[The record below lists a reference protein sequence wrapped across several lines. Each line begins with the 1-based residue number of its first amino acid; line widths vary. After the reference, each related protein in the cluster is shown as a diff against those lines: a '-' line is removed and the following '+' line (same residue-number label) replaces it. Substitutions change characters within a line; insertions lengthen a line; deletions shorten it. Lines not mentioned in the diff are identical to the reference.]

1 MNIPTLAWRNVG
13 RNRRRSALSVT
24 AIAVATLSI
33 VMLFSLLEGM
43 KSDLEHNL
51 TTFYTGDVEIRHR
64 DYGTYEHLNPLHLS
78 VPEAESTRASI
89 AAVSGV
95 EHVVNRVTVPGAVM
109 QDDERIGLQAM
120 GVEFDREVGY
130 SEIQE
135 YVVSGSLD
143 AVTDPDASGGDTRIT
158 PVLVG
163 NRVLERLGAEMGE
176 PFTLVVRTATRGT
189 NAMTFRAAAVA
200 DFPVQSL
207 NETTFWAP
215 LERIQR
221 LARMPG
227 ETGQIL
233 VGLSDPAA
241 GDSEFRAQVLRDIR
255 GTVPELE
262 VRHFSEIETTYGFM
276 QTATNMYNVI
286 AIVFLLLASTV
297 IINTTMMVI
306 FERRKEIG
314 TLEAMGMRSSEL
326 VRMFFLEALILGVI
340 GAFVGLI
347 GGTGLALLLGE
358 VGIDM
363 GASMDSVDFEISP
376 VLHPIVNLR
385 STLLVFV
392 GAVFVSAATSYI
404 PTIRITRIEPVAALR
419 EE

>member
-64 DYGTYEHLNPLHLS
+64 DYGQYEHLNPLHLS

-89 AAVSGV
+89 AAVTGV
-95 EHVVNRVTVPGAVM
+95 DHVVNRITVPGAVM

-120 GVEFDREVGY
+120 GVDFDRESGF

-135 YVVSGSLD
+135 YVVSGSVD
-143 AVTDPDASGGDTRIT
+143 AVTDPDDSGDTRIT

-233 VGLSDPAA
+233 VGLSDRAA
-241 GDSEFRAQVLRDIR
+241 GDSEFRGQVLRDIR

-340 GAFVGLI
+340 GAFIGLI
-347 GGTGLALLLGE
+347 GGTGLSLLLGE
-358 VGIDM
+358 LGINM
-363 GASMDSVDFEISP
+363 GASMESVDFEISP